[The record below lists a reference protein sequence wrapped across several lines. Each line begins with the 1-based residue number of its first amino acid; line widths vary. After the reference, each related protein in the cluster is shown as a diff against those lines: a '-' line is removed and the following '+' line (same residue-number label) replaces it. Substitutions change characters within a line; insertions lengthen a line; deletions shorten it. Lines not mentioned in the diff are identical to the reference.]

1 MRVRFLGRE
10 DPLHNE
16 MAIHSSTLA
25 WEIPQ
30 TEEHNRLHSMARKR
44 VRHDLATTQQH
55 NNSNLASHSLGVVCD
70 PSPVHWQPDH
80 CPTHNVWPGWP
91 LHLYSCTPP
100 SFVSLNPSWAQ
111 TTPTG
116 WQSNYSQAK
125 GLSSFNNGGNSPGLR
140 VKERERYSA
149 HHRQTPTYLQA
160 VTPRQSQMVTPH
172 GAQGLLP
179 ISQPGEPGG
188 SRKS

>member
-44 VRHDLATTQQH
+44 VRHDLATTQQD

-70 PSPVHWQPDH
+70 PSPVH
-80 CPTHNVWPGWP
+80 
-91 LHLYSCTPP
+91 
-100 SFVSLNPSWAQ
+100 
-111 TTPTG
+111 
-116 WQSNYSQAK
+116 
-125 GLSSFNNGGNSPGLR
+125 
-140 VKERERYSA
+140 
-149 HHRQTPTYLQA
+149 
-160 VTPRQSQMVTPH
+160 
-172 GAQGLLP
+172 
-179 ISQPGEPGG
+179 
-188 SRKS
+188 